1 MAEFDDRDE
10 GRQDAFTAIGLTR
23 LLANAS
29 SQSPGPCR
37 PQARDLESRVVAIR
51 RCPGSAK
58 PIIETGSLHRPTN
71 DAVIGDGFDRQ
82 QSNRNGSLFCGDFC
96 IRVSIGNPKGK

>member
-29 SQSPGPCR
+29 LQSPGPCR
-37 PQARDLESRVVAIR
+37 PQARVVNVGTNYGGLTSLGCRMIR
-51 RCPGSAK
+51 TPKTPPAQLPG
-58 PIIETGSLHRPTN
+58 
-71 DAVIGDGFDRQ
+71 
-82 QSNRNGSLFCGDFC
+82 
-96 IRVSIGNPKGK
+96 